1 MGMTE
6 PKRQKKT
13 DAATE
18 AVTDA
23 ADAAVGAAA
32 AIGDAARASAASN
45 ALKFRIWE
53 AIIAGLVAAFL
64 GYVNL
69 QTLLATNV
77 AISSSKSTA
86 EKVEAN
92 SAEVKQVKETAIATH
107 ELVNSGSLVDL
118 ELHLVTA
125 KRLVQMSSDPRD
137 AAIVELIERKIADH
151 KEKMTKEEAARKQ
164 SKADAREDAKEAR
177 DELK

>member
-1 MGMTE
+1 MMTE
-6 PKRQKKT
+6 QKKQKKSAA
-13 DAATE
+13 DATE
-18 AVTDA
+18 AVAEA

-53 AIIAGLVAAFL
+53 AIIGGLVAAFL
-64 GYVNL
+64 GYINL

-92 SAEVKQVKETAIATH
+92 AAEVKQVKETTLSTH
-107 ELVNSGSLVDL
+107 ALVNSGSLVDL

-125 KRLVQMSSDPRD
+125 RRLAQMSNDPRD
-137 AAIVELIERKIADH
+137 AAVVELIERKIFDH
-151 KEKMTKEEAARKQ
+151 KEKMIKEEAATKQ
-164 SKADAREDAKEAR
+164 SKAEAREDAKDA
-177 DELK
+177 KK